1 MLSEAAASSVIVLPH
16 PMPVAL
22 SRHNSLKF
30 ARADRNYVFK
40 PCHLSLEHAGVGTCD
55 NEASALVPGLCRSRG
70 RTVRSNACLSNKT
83 ALAMIFKL
91 LDAAEKSWRPLDG
104 HRQLPKLYS
113 M

>member
-1 MLSEAAASSVIVLPH
+1 MLSEAATSSVIMLPQCSLARLRCRGTI
-16 PMPVAL
+16 PLNLRAL
-22 SRHNSLKF
+22 
-30 ARADRNYVFK
+30 K
-40 PCHLSLEHAGVGTCD
+40 PFHLSLEHAGVGTCD

-91 LDAAEKSWRPLDG
+91 LDAAEKSWRRLDG
-104 HRQLPKLYS
+104 HRQLPKSYS